1 MPLELIDGEDG
12 KYALMEVKALT
23 FNKYYNIYDKKNM
36 QTPMLHSL
44 IYNAD
49 TLESYNLSVDNTR
62 EVPVINTMFTY
73 RAFRGGSNANSTEE
87 TLRITWKLSDY
98 DYSQYGYVTESGK
111 EFYNE
116 FEDDGPTS

>member
-1 MPLELIDGEDG
+1 MG
-12 KYALMEVKALT
+12 A
-23 FNKYYNIYDKKNM
+23 
-36 QTPMLHSL
+36 
-44 IYNAD
+44 
-49 TLESYNLSVDNTR
+49 YNLSVDNTR
-62 EVPVINTMFTY
+62 QLPVINTMFIY
-73 RAFRGGSNANSTEE
+73 WAFRGGRGSYLTEE